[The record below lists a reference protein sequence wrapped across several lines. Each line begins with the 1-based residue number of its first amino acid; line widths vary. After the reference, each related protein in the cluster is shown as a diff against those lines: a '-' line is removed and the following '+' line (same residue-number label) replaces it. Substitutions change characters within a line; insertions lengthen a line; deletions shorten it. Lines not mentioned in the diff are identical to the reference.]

1 MDDIFYWILALFIGI
16 PILWA
21 MFSAFIDKIKEPSES
36 KAKLIDIEA
45 KEKECAR
52 KIDEAQKAIAE
63 AEEKYQSAKLE
74 EKRYYE
80 TRQDLVKRYN
90 RAKAEL
96 DTNAHHQAL
105 EMLSYSNDFLLTFAP
120 QCDIAELHQGIM
132 EGKLQKVFNSPPTM
146 NDLKIS
152 VKIKSGNGIYITTLK
167 DCSCKDFQ
175 FRKKPCK
182 HMIYLYYV
190 VSMLHA
196 EKPLIDEAVFN
207 INSDIEAKKEVLN
220 QLENEKNNLRNDIYN
235 LDYKQRAYRNELNA
249 LESKLE
255 NKKQNEVREL
265 EDFRNLLKDKNFRFS
280 KMAQEFSDISTRY
293 FDDTAYYLSHKT
305 RPAYSAAD
313 TVRLLKRETK
323 EHVKELTELRL
334 KLAYIEKMFPNINDI
349 FDSGFDESDEFE
361 LETEENT
368 DRVRLFLS
376 PEEYSKLST
385 TEKNQL
391 ALDRYVEQRKSK
403 WQIGR
408 DYEMY
413 VGHKLENKGYK
424 VQYTGIIENLED
436 MGRDLIA
443 TNSEHIL
450 IIQCKNWSQE
460 KTIHEKHIFQLYGTV
475 VLYKLDNSYFEV
487 KGVFITTTKLSDKAR
502 AVAAELGIKIIEN
515 FSLGEFPR
523 IKCNVNRTTGE
534 RIYHLPFDQ
543 QYDRTVVDKKV
554 GEFYALTVKEAE
566 DFGFR
571 RAFKHFQ
578 Q

>member
-16 PILWA
+16 PVLWA

-90 RAKAEL
+90 KAKAEL
-96 DTNAHHQAL
+96 DTNAHRQAL

-152 VKIKSGNGIYITTLK
+152 VKIKSANGIYITTLK

-207 INSDIEAKKEVLN
+207 INSEIEAKKEVLN

-265 EDFRNLLKDKNFRFS
+265 EDFRNLLKDKNFCFS

-413 VGHKLENKGYK
+413 IGHRLESRGYK
-424 VQYTGIIENLED
+424 VKYTGIIENLED

-443 TNSEHIL
+443 ISDNKTL
-450 IIQCKNWSQE
+450 IVQCKNWSQE
-460 KTIHEKHIFQLYGTV
+460 KTIHEKHIFQLYGTLI
-475 VLYKLDNSYFEV
+475 LYKLDNPMFET
-487 KGVFITTTKLSDKAR
+487 KGVFVTTTKLSDKAR
-502 AVAAELGIKIIEN
+502 AVARELDIEIVEQLP
-515 FSLGEFPR
+515 LGDFPR
-523 IKCNVNRTTGE
+523 IKCNINRTSGE
-534 RIYHLPFDQ
+534 KIYHLPFDQ
-543 QYDRTVVDKKV
+543 QYDTTVIDKNS
-554 GEFYALTVKEAE
+554 GELYAFTVKEAE
-566 DFGFR
+566 DLGFR
-571 RAFKHFQ
+571 RAWRHFS
-578 Q
+578 

>member
-1 MDDIFYWILALFIGI
+1 MDDIFFWILALFIGI

-21 MFSAFIDKIKEPSES
+21 MFSALIDKAKEPYEYKI
-36 KAKLIDIEA
+36 KAIDIEA
-45 KEKECAR
+45 KEKECTR
-52 KIDEAQKAIAE
+52 KTLEAEKKIAQ
-63 AEEKYQSAKLE
+63 AEEKIQAAKQE
-74 EKRYYE
+74 EKHYVE
-80 TRQDLVKRYN
+80 KRQDLINRYN
-90 RAKAEL
+90 KAKAEL
-96 DTNAHHQAL
+96 DTNAHRQAL
-105 EMLSYSNDFLLTFAP
+105 EMLSYSNDLLLAFAP
-120 QCDIAELHQGIM
+120 QCDISELHQGIM
-132 EGKLQKVFNSPPTM
+132 EGKLQKIFDAPPEI
-146 NDLKIS
+146 NDLRIS
-152 VKIKSGNGIYITTLK
+152 VKVKSQNGIYITTLK

-182 HMIYLYYV
+182 HMIYLYYI

-196 EKPLIDEAVFN
+196 EKPLMDEAVFKTYSE
-207 INSDIEAKKEVLN
+207 INAKKTVIG
-220 QLENEKNNLRNDIYN
+220 QLESEKADLQNDILN
-235 LDYKQRAYRNELNA
+235 LNYKQRAYRSELNA

-255 NKKQNEVREL
+255 RKKQNEVKEL
-265 EDFRNLLKDKNFRFS
+265 EDFQNLLKDKNFRFS
-280 KMAQEFSDISTRY
+280 KMAQEFSDISTKY

-323 EHVKELTELRL
+323 EHVRDLTELRL

-349 FDSGFDESDEFE
+349 FDSGFDEESEFE

-376 PEEYSKLST
+376 PEEYSRLST
-385 TEKNQL
+385 AEKNQL

-443 TNSEHIL
+443 TNSKQIL

-475 VLYKLDNSYFEV
+475 VLYKLDNPYFEV
-487 KGVFITTTKLSDKAR
+487 KGVFVTTTKLSDKAR
-502 AVAAELGIKIIEN
+502 AVAAELGIKVIEQLP
-515 FSLGEFPR
+515 LGEFPR

-543 QYDRTVVDKKV
+543 QYDRTIISKKD
-554 GEFYALTVKEAE
+554 GELYAFTVREAE
-566 DFGFR
+566 DLGFR
-571 RAFKHFQ
+571 RAWKHFQ
-578 Q
+578 

>member
-1 MDDIFYWILALFIGI
+1 MDDIFSWILVLFIGI

-21 MFSAFIDKIKEPSES
+21 MFSALIDKAKEPY
-36 KAKLIDIEA
+36 KYKIRAIDIEA
-45 KEKECAR
+45 KEKECTR
-52 KIDEAQKAIAE
+52 KTLEAEKKIAQ
-63 AEEKYQSAKLE
+63 AEEKIQAAKQE
-74 EKRYYE
+74 EKHYVE
-80 TRQDLVKRYN
+80 KRQDLINRYN
-90 RAKAEL
+90 KAKAEL
-96 DTNAHHQAL
+96 DTNAHRQAL
-105 EMLSYSNDFLLTFAP
+105 EILSYSNDLLLAFAP
-120 QCDIAELHQGIM
+120 QCDISELHQGIM
-132 EGKLQKVFNSPPTM
+132 EGKLQKIFDAPPEI
-146 NDLKIS
+146 NDLRIS
-152 VKIKSGNGIYITTLK
+152 VKVKSQNGIYITTLK

-182 HMIYLYYV
+182 HMIYLYYI

-196 EKPLIDEAVFN
+196 EKPLMDEAVFKTYSE
-207 INSDIEAKKEVLN
+207 INAKKTVIN
-220 QLENEKNNLRNDIYN
+220 QLESEKADLQNDILN
-235 LDYKQRAYRNELNA
+235 LNYKQRAYRSELNA

-255 NKKQNEVREL
+255 RKKQNEVKEL
-265 EDFRNLLKDKNFRFS
+265 EDFQNLLKDKNFRFS
-280 KMAQEFSDISTRY
+280 KMAQEFSDISTKY

-323 EHVKELTELRL
+323 EHVRDLTELRL

-349 FDSGFDESDEFE
+349 FDSGFDEESEFE

-376 PEEYSKLST
+376 PEEYSRLST

-413 VGHKLENKGYK
+413 VGHKLENIGYK

-443 TNSEHIL
+443 TNSKQIL

-475 VLYKLDNSYFEV
+475 VLYKLDNPYFEV
-487 KGVFITTTKLSDKAR
+487 KGVFVTTTKLSDKAR
-502 AVAAELGIKIIEN
+502 AVAAELGIKVIEQLP
-515 FSLGEFPR
+515 LGEFPR

-543 QYDRTVVDKKV
+543 QYDRTIISKKD
-554 GEFYALTVKEAE
+554 GELYAFTVREAE
-566 DFGFR
+566 DLGFR
-571 RAFKHFQ
+571 RAWKHFQ
-578 Q
+578 